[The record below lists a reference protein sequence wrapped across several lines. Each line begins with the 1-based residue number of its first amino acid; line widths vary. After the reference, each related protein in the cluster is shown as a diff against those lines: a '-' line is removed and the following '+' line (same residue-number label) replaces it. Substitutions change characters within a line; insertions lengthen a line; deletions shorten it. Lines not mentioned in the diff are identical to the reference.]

1 MASIFIFSLRRTEYY
16 LLSRHHTTDSR
27 LSMAPCYS
35 PPAAHQKSIARVACW
50 SSSDEPLKQAGR
62 QGQPP
67 TLHAS
72 ASPRVAFIPAVLAR
86 RTKLLCRGPWADP
99 ARPLPPLFSIS
110 IFSLFLPDRRGV
122 TVQCSRTASGQRL
135 AVLFGRAGE
144 RPRRKLPLRRRRAYP
159 TAWLSLGLFP
169 CAACLRRHAVGRR
182 RRASVCPSLL
192 RSSGRI
198 HARLGMPCQC
208 QCPPP
213 ASVPVQFSASRQLR
227 DSGF

>member
-1 MASIFIFSLRRTEYY
+1 MLGWAQAHSRRENDGVHLHLLPPTYGV
-16 LLSRHHTTDSR
+16 LSRHHTTDSR

-110 IFSLFLPDRRGV
+110 IFFSVSARPPRCA
-122 TVQCSRTASGQRL
+122 VQQNGKRTATGGF
-135 AVLFGRAGE
+135 VWT
-144 RPRRKLPLRRRRAYP
+144 RRRA
-159 TAWLSLGLFP
+159 AK
-169 CAACLRRHAVGRR
+169 A
-182 RRASVCPSLL
+182 
-192 RSSGRI
+192 
-198 HARLGMPCQC
+198 
-208 QCPPP
+208 
-213 ASVPVQFSASRQLR
+213 
-227 DSGF
+227 